1 MGAKATVKKILK
13 KLFNIGP
20 ESIEDYRKRG
30 VRIGEN
36 VELIDCQID
45 YGHGYLLEIGN
56 NCTITHT
63 TILTHDGSTKMH
75 IGYSRVGRVKIGD
88 NVFIGQNSVILPGVK
103 IGSNVVVGTGS
114 IVMGDI
120 PDNSVVMGN
129 PARIISTLDEY
140 IERNRASMDTS
151 PVYNTYWDKKTDAD
165 IEKMRSEL
173 ADGTIGYDI

>member
-1 MGAKATVKKILK
+1 MGAKAIVKGILK
-13 KLFNIGP
+13 KCFNIGP
-20 ESIEDYRKRG
+20 EDIEDYRRRG
-30 VRIGEN
+30 VKIGQN
-36 VELIDCQID
+36 VELIECQID

-75 IGYSRVGRVKIGD
+75 LGYSRVGRVKIGD
-88 NVFIGQNSVILPGVK
+88 NVFIGQNSVVLPGVK
-103 IGSNVVVGTGS
+103 IGSNVVVGAGS
-114 IVMGDI
+114 IVMSDI

-140 IERNRASMDTS
+140 IERNRNAMETA
-151 PVYNTYWDKKTDAD
+151 PVYDVYWDAKTPED
-165 IEKMRSEL
+165 IQKMQEDL

>member
-1 MGAKATVKKILK
+1 MGTKAIVKGILK
-13 KLFNIGP
+13 KWFNIGP
-20 ESIEDYRKRG
+20 ENIEDYRKRG
-30 VRIGEN
+30 VIIGEN

-63 TILTHDGSTKMH
+63 IILTHDGSTKMH

-103 IGSNVVVGTGS
+103 IGNNVVVGAGS
-114 IVMGDI
+114 IVMNDI

-140 IERNRASMDTS
+140 VERNKAAMETS
-151 PVYNTYWDKKTDAD
+151 PVYDVYWDKKTEAD
-165 IEKMRSEL
+165 IRKMREEL